1 MKTTIKELA
10 DIGRMAAL
18 KAFLSEQRDDL
29 SVAIH
34 PESFAY
40 DMDLAAREA
49 FAAAVAEKVREE
61 QMLPNSPTLRNL
73 YAAHALTGLLAQDTE
88 DHGHFYDIYIDGNTG
103 NETSVRNH
111 FKPNHPGSFP
121 NTLLRTAAQNIA
133 LKSFEIADAMI
144 EASQAKTNAK

>member
-1 MKTTIKELA
+1 MHTTIKELA
-10 DIGRMAAL
+10 DIGA
-18 KAFLSEQRDDL
+18 KRDDKL
-29 SVAIH
+29 R
-34 PESFAY
+34 
-40 DMDLAAREA
+40 DL
-49 FAAAVAEKVREE
+49 F
-61 QMLPNSPTLRNL
+61 
-73 YAAHALTGLLAQDTE
+73 AAHALTGLLAQDTE